1 MLNLVLLAELVH
13 HVQQLLITFYLGP
26 VHIDALHV
34 LLELNRTVDLD
45 LLVGRSAP

>member
-1 MLNLVLLAELVH
+1 MLDLIFLAELVH
-13 HVQQLLITFYLGP
+13 HVKQLLITLYLGS

-45 LLVGRSAP
+45 LLVGRRAP